1 MLRMPCGSGK
11 SQIGEVNMAAGWVCV
26 LVWVEKTRR
35 LGGLCLGLVG
45 CLCPAVCLIRALQ
58 LALTFDG
65 RYVVGTFD
73 LYYKSDKAVRD
84 DHELQSWCR
93 EITETGLQGAQDR
106 GKRNPWPP
114 EN

>member
-1 MLRMPCGSGK
+1 MSWL
-11 SQIGEVNMAAGWVCV
+11 GWVSM
-26 LVWVEKTRR
+26 TRR
-35 LGGLCLGLVG
+35 L
-45 CLCPAVCLIRALQ
+45 IRVLQ

-65 RYVVGTFD
+65 RYVVGIFD

-106 GKRNPWPP
+106 GKRNPWP